1 MSRHLVPTGSCFNT
15 GGKKATV
22 TSSGK
27 IKAIAPGTAT
37 ITAISGT
44 KKATCKVTVTGIAN
58 VKSSVTVKK
67 NKTITLKPK
76 LYGITAKAVYTSSN
90 TKVVTVTANGKMKGI
105 KKGTAVITV
114 KAGNYSVK
122 CKVTVK

>member
-76 LYGITAKAVYTSSN
+76 LYGITAKAVYTS
-90 TKVVTVTANGKMKGI
+90 
-105 KKGTAVITV
+105 
-114 KAGNYSVK
+114 
-122 CKVTVK
+122 